1 MGEDLDCD
9 EILQRLRH
17 FASFNGEMTSMQ
29 KIMNPLRHTI
39 MGLQNENNLTILRET
54 KRENNNF
61 KYKSAQHLFLSG
73 DTMEFLIWHV
83 QLGYV
88 TTETRAARAARLL
101 TI

>member
-1 MGEDLDCD
+1 MGEYLDCD

-39 MGLQNENNLTILRET
+39 MGLQNDNNLTILRET
-54 KRENNNF
+54 KRENNSF
-61 KYKSAQHLFLSG
+61 KFKSAHSSIHFFVRG
-73 DTMEFLIWHV
+73 TMECLIWHV

-88 TTETRAARAARLL
+88 TTETRAC
-101 TI
+101 